1 MCPEYITASW
11 IRTRKECCDR
21 RMAKSTTKLC
31 CWKTI
36 SQEYGIPPLSVNGQS
51 NVRDFILPQYFPFS
65 GFVRSPCGICPVIQ
79 DCGESGLINPSSCQY
94 FKDWLDFWSSR
105 INPYSC
111 QYFKDWWDFWSS
123 KINPSRCQYFK
134 DCMVRFLII

>member
-1 MCPEYITASW
+1 MLRSSDGEIYN
-11 IRTRKECCDR
+11 
-21 RMAKSTTKLC
+21 
-31 CWKTI
+31 KTLLLKDNF
-36 SQEYGIPPLSVNGQS
+36 SRVWNTP
-51 NVRDFILPQYFPFS
+51 FICQWSIKCEGEKHQFLILFYLNFFPFS
-65 GFVRSPCGICPVIQ
+65 GFVRSPCGVCPVIQ